1 MAWKPGRVDKFLV
14 VFSVGTVAADLWRFG
29 EDELAEA
36 VLQFSDE
43 ELVASWRTAA
53 QYYDSAFPLPV
64 EGRRVTLGHVTCF
77 ACMKQVEGALK
88 PLARQR
94 RRPKETLPGHLRA
107 ARAMT
112 QPDTH
117 TLLSRD

>member
-1 MAWKPGRVDKFLV
+1 M

-36 VLQFSDE
+36 VLQFSDD

-107 ARAMT
+107 ARAMA

-117 TLLSRD
+117 TLLSRY